1 MGRQRELQKAARRHV
16 LGVSDL
22 VSLHLEV
29 KVKCQDSQDND
40 KARR

>member
-1 MGRQRELQKAARRHV
+1 MGRLGELQKAAGSRV

-29 KVKCQDSQDND
+29 KVKCQDSQEND